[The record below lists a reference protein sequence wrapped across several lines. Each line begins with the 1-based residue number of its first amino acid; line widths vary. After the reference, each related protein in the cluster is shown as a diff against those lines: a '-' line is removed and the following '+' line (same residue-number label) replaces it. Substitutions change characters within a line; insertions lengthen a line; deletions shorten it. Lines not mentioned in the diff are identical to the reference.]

1 MKVLLFRDDEKIF
14 AKSGVG
20 RAMKHQEA
28 ALKLAGVDFTTDSS
42 EDFDIIHLNTINPKS
57 YLLAKKARKNGKKW
71 FFMRT
76 LLKRIFEIHLRF
88 RILRHQLLKS
98 GL

>member
-42 EDFDIIHLNTINPKS
+42 EDFDLIQNLIC
-57 YLLAKKARKNGKKW
+57 
-71 FFMRT
+71 
-76 LLKRIFEIHLRF
+76 
-88 RILRHQLLKS
+88 
-98 GL
+98 